1 MNTRV
6 CAQCGKEY
14 VFHGLGSGDHTKFC
28 SDECFSITR
37 KVKSLQNYY
46 RNCREKQK
54 ARYHADEKRANW
66 LKNSVPDGFTYLND
80 WEPGKT
86 DASFRCNKHGI
97 IVKRNLKALMM
108 QPSGSIRCPECRRE
122 MLSGDKHRIHQGNLV
137 DKNITIKALYK
148 RDSGICYLCGGMC
161 DWSDRRPR
169 RDGGVSCGGNYP
181 SIDHI
186 IPLSKNGLHS
196 WGNVKLAHLGC
207 NMKKSNKVFS
217 ILNQNGGT
225 HES

>member
-1 MNTRV
+1 MGNRI
-6 CAQCGKEY
+6 CQNCGEAY
-14 VFHGLGSGDHTKFC
+14 VYHGHKSGDHTKYC
-28 SDECFSITR
+28 SDECAAMM
-37 KVKSLQNYY
+37 KAKQGLQSFY
-46 RNCREKQK
+46 RHGREKQK
-54 ARYHADEKRANW
+54 ARYNADEKRTEW
-66 LKNSVPDGFTYLND
+66 LKHSVPDGFTYLND
-80 WEPGKT
+80 WEPGKSQ
-86 DASFRCNKHGI
+86 ASFVCNKHGI
-97 IVKRNLKALMM
+97 VLVRNLDAILRNR
-108 QPSGSIRCPECRRE
+108 SGSLKCPECRKEVYNGKNR
-122 MLSGDKHRIHQGNLV
+122 RVRQGCLV
-137 DKNITIKALYK
+137 DKNITVKALYK

-217 ILNQNGGT
+217 SLNQNGGT